1 MRHRYV
7 KVATP
12 GTIDAGRGMAYCDR
26 GWEMADKFEREIE
39 EILAKLDDKLP
50 PADDRSPISLAS
62 RRQQKAKSP
71 RPRTPRSNPLSRL
84 TPTTLLFAGAGIMFG
99 GLLLSNVWQP
109 LIWASMSGVVLFVGA
124 FLWSLRKTP
133 RAARGSAPKGV
144 YWRDRYIE
152 YGPPASSGASRIKN
166 WFRRK

>member
-1 MRHRYV
+1 MTG
-7 KVATP
+7 A
-12 GTIDAGRGMAYCDR
+12 IDAGRRMAYCDR

-62 RRQQKAKSP
+62 RRQQKAKSLRPRAP
-71 RPRTPRSNPLSRL
+71 RPNPLGRI
-84 TPTTLLFAGAGIMFG
+84 TPTALLFAGAGIMFG
-99 GLLLSNVWQP
+99 GLLLSSIWQP

-124 FLWSLRKTP
+124 FLWSLRKSP
-133 RAARGSAPKGV
+133 RSARSSAPKGV
-144 YWRDRYIE
+144 YWRDRYIQ
-152 YGPPASSGASRIKN
+152 YGPSEPTGASRIKN